1 MRTEKKQKEGRQDNK
16 QSCERDHLFETRSTE
31 VETLP
36 RPTQRPVATYLWPQ
50 FEEVLKSQ
58 NAQSEKNN
66 KIITHSILHS
76 THDTH
81 VEVFT
86 LQPVLPSPRPHCVI
100 TVLLSPC
107 GGVMTDYGAA
117 TEREVSHIFAST
129 PFTRLNIHI
138 SLKANT
144 ED

>member
-1 MRTEKKQKEGRQDNK
+1 MRTEKKQKGRQDNK

-117 TEREVSHIFAST
+117 TEREVSHIFSST
-129 PFTRLNIHI
+129 PFTCLNLHI